1 MVSSSS
7 RPTAPT
13 TAATISAPTVAEAS
27 QPGRPVMEPKNSA
40 KTATGRSLSPGACDT
55 GRNRP
60 DGCTRCASAVPTNGR
75 CLTAYTVVGV

>member
-1 MVSSSS
+1 MDGVLFIPPIGPDHRRDQICADCGRSFPA
-7 RPTAPT
+7 RPA
-13 TAATISAPTVAEAS
+13 I
-27 QPGRPVMEPKNSA
+27 EPRSSA

-75 CLTAYTVVGV
+75 YLTAYIGVGV